1 MPETNGKGKKELSME
16 MRLLIAFLLMG
27 LVLFVTPYL
36 YKGANTPGP
45 KGPQN
50 ITPQKAAELTKPP
63 APAPP
68 VAPQQLASENS
79 AAPQQAAK
87 EETFVVDTALF
98 RATFSNKGASVRSWV
113 LKKYKDLDGKPLE
126 LVNQVALAK
135 VPAPFSFDFKDQKP
149 AVDLAQALFIAR
161 PAPDNLGVDYEY
173 SDGKLVA
180 RKSFRFRSDS
190 YLAQV
195 TSEVIQNGAQIPHV
209 LAWRGGFGDPTI
221 RNAASAERN
230 VYYNDG
236 RLQTKTAKDAKNG
249 PVSVSGGFG
258 FAGIEDSFFAAVY
271 LPRGTGNVELI
282 TYSDSVPVPP
292 DNKETSYVG
301 AGVGSGGVNELALFV
316 GPKDTDILRKVDPRL
331 AQLIDW
337 GRWFGF
343 IAKPLFY
350 ALNWTN
356 DRITHNFGW
365 AIVLVT
371 IAINILTFPFRL
383 TSLKSSK
390 KMQALQPEIQ
400 RINEKYKG
408 LSIRDPKKAEQN
420 QEMMALYKKY
430 GVNPV
435 GGCAPMLLQ
444 IPFFIAYYTVLTV
457 AIELRGASWLWVSD
471 LSRPEQLAIRILPV
485 LLIVTQFMTQRM
497 TPPSPGVDPA
507 QQKMMMFMPL
517 VLGFMFYYA
526 SAGLVLYWLT
536 GNLVAIVQQWIMNR
550 TMKTPVILPTAKPV
564 SKARRRA

>member
-1 MPETNGKGKKELSME
+1 MPESNGKGKKELSME

-36 YKGANTPGP
+36 YKSANGPAP
-45 KGPQN
+45 KGPKNTTLQ
-50 ITPQKAAELTKPP
+50 QAAEMTKPP

-68 VAPQQLASENS
+68 VAPQQLETQAA

-98 RATFSNKGASVRSWV
+98 RATFSNRGANVRSWM
-113 LKKYKDLDGKPLE
+113 LKKYKDLNGKPLE
-126 LVNQVALAK
+126 LVNPAALAK
-135 VPAPFSFDFKDQKP
+135 VPAPLSFDFKDQKP
-149 AVDLAQALFIAR
+149 AVDLAQALFVAK
-161 PAPDNLGVDYEY
+161 PTPDNLGIDYEY

-221 RNAASAERN
+221 HNAASAERD
-230 VYYNDG
+230 VFLSEG

-249 PVSVSGGFG
+249 PVSVSGNFG
-258 FAGIEDSFFAAVY
+258 FAGVEDSFFASVF
-271 LPRGTGNVELI
+271 LPRGTGNLELI
-282 TYSDSVPVPP
+282 TYSDSVAVPP
-292 DNKETSYVG
+292 DNKEVAYVG
-301 AGVGSGGVNELALFV
+301 AGVGSGGINQLALFV
-316 GPKDTDILRKVDPRL
+316 GPKDSDILHQVDPRL
-331 AQLIDW
+331 SQLIDW

-356 DRITHNFGW
+356 DHLTHNFGW

-420 QEMMALYKKY
+420 QETMALYKKH

-435 GGCAPMLLQ
+435 GGCVPMLLQ

-457 AIELRGASWLWVSD
+457 AIELRGAQWLWVSD

-485 LLIVTQFMTQRM
+485 LLIVTQFMTQRL
-497 TPPSPGVDPA
+497 TPPSPGVDPS

-536 GNLVAIVQQWIMNR
+536 GNLVAIIQQWIMNR
-550 TMKTPVILPTAKPV
+550 TMKTPVIEPARPV
-564 SKARRRA
+564 SKTRRKA

>member
-1 MPETNGKGKKELSME
+1 MPEKNGKKELSME
-16 MRLLIAFLLMG
+16 MRLLVAFLLMG

-36 YKGANTPGP
+36 YKPANSPGP

-50 ITPQKAAELTKPP
+50 ITPQKAAEMAKPP
-63 APAPP
+63 EPAPP
-68 VAPQQLASENS
+68 VSPQQLAESG
-79 AAPQQAAK
+79 ATPQQAAK
-87 EETFVVDTALF
+87 EETFAVDTALF
-98 RATFSNKGASVRSWV
+98 RVTFSNRGGAVRSWV
-113 LKKYKDLDGKPLE
+113 LKKYKDLNGKQLE
-126 LVNQVALAK
+126 LVNQAALAK
-135 VPAPFSFDFKDQKP
+135 VPAPFSFDFRDQRP
-149 AVDLAQALFIAR
+149 ATDLAQALFVAK
-161 PAPDNLGVDYEY
+161 PTPDNLGVDYEY

-180 RKSFRFRSDS
+180 RKSFRFRNDS

-221 RNAASAERN
+221 RNAASVERN
-230 VYYNDG
+230 VYFAEG
-236 RLQTKTAKDAKNG
+236 RLQTKTAKDAKSG
-249 PVSVSGGFG
+249 PVAVSGAFA
-258 FAGIEDSFFAAVY
+258 FAGIEDSFFASVF
-271 LPRGTGNVELI
+271 LPKGTGDIELV

-292 DNKETSYVG
+292 DNKETAYVG
-301 AGVGSGGVNELALFV
+301 AGVGSGGTNQLALFV
-316 GPKDTDILRKVDPRL
+316 GPKDSDILHQVDPHL

-356 DRITHNFGW
+356 DHITRNFGW

-383 TSLKSSK
+383 TTLKSSK

-420 QEMMALYKKY
+420 QEMMALYKKH

-457 AIELRGASWLWVSD
+457 AIELRGAQWLWVSD

-485 LLIVTQFMTQRM
+485 LLIVTQFMTQRL
-497 TPPSPGVDPA
+497 TPPSPGVDPS

-536 GNLVAIVQQWIMNR
+536 GNLVAIVQQYIMNR
-550 TMKTPVILPTAKPV
+550 VMKTPVIATSRPV
-564 SKARRRA
+564 VKSKRRA

>member
-36 YKGANTPGP
+36 YKPAHAPAP

-63 APAPP
+63 VPAAP
-68 VAPQQLASENS
+68 VAPTQLAAES
-79 AAPQQAAK
+79 AGALQQAAK

-98 RATFSNKGASVRSWV
+98 RATFSNRGASVRSWV
-113 LKKYKDLDGKPLE
+113 LKKYKDLNGKQLE
-126 LVNQVALAK
+126 LINQAALAK
-135 VPAPFSFDFKDQKP
+135 VPGPLSFDFKDQRP
-149 AVDLAQALFIAR
+149 AVDLAQALFVAK
-161 PAPDNLGVDYEY
+161 PTPDGLGIDYEY

-180 RKSFRFRSDS
+180 TKSFRFRNNS

-195 TSEVIQNGAQIPHV
+195 TSEVVQNGAQIPHV

-221 RNAASAERN
+221 HNAASAERD
-230 VYYNDG
+230 VYYSEG

-249 PVSVSGGFG
+249 PVSVSGDFG

-271 LPRGTGNVELI
+271 LPRGTGSLELI
-282 TYSDSVPVPP
+282 TYSDSVPTPP
-292 DNKETSYVG
+292 DNKEVAYVG
-301 AGVGSGGVNELALFV
+301 AGVGSGGVNQLALFV
-316 GPKDTDILRKVDPRL
+316 GPKDSDILRQVDPRL

-408 LSIRDPKKAEQN
+408 LSIRDPKKAEQQ
-420 QEMMALYKKY
+420 QEMMALYKKH

-471 LSRPEQLAIRILPV
+471 LSRPEQLPIRLLPV
-485 LLIVTQFMTQRM
+485 LLIVTQFLTQRM

-536 GNLVAIVQQWIMNR
+536 GNLVAIIQQWIMNR
-550 TMKTPVILPTAKPV
+550 TMKTPVIQTARPV
-564 SKARRRA
+564 SKSKRRA

>member
-1 MPETNGKGKKELSME
+1 MPENNGKGKKELSME

-36 YKGANTPGP
+36 YKGANSPAP
-45 KGPQN
+45 KGQQN
-50 ITPQKAAELTKPP
+50 ITPQKAAEMAKPP

-68 VAPQQLASENS
+68 VPPKQLAAESS
-79 AAPQQAAK
+79 GAPAQAAK

-98 RATFSNKGASVRSWV
+98 RVTFSNRGANVRSWV

-126 LVNQVALAK
+126 LVNQAALAK
-135 VPAPFSFDFKDQKP
+135 VPAPLSFDFRDQKP
-149 AVDLAQALFIAR
+149 AADLSQVLFVAK
-161 PAPDNLGVDYEY
+161 PTPDNLGVDYEY

-195 TSEVIQNGAQIPHV
+195 TSEVIQNGAQAPHV

-221 RNAASAERN
+221 HNAASAERD
-230 VYYNDG
+230 VYYADG

-249 PVSVSGGFG
+249 PVSVSGDFG
-258 FAGIEDSFFAAVY
+258 FAGIEDSFFASVF
-271 LPRGTGNVELI
+271 LPRGSANLDLV

-292 DNKETSYVG
+292 DNKETAYVG
-301 AGVGSGGVNELALFV
+301 AGVGSGGVNRLALFV
-316 GPKDTDILRKVDPRL
+316 GPKDSDLLHQVDPRL
-331 AQLIDW
+331 SQLIDW

-356 DRITHNFGW
+356 DRLTHNFGW

-420 QEMMALYKKY
+420 QEMMALYKKH

-435 GGCAPMLLQ
+435 GGCVPMLLQ

-457 AIELRGASWLWVSD
+457 AIELRGAGWLWVSD
-471 LSRPEQLAIRILPV
+471 LSRPEQLPIRILPV
-485 LLIVTQFMTQRM
+485 LLIVTQFITQKL

-536 GNLVAIVQQWIMNR
+536 GNLVAIAQQWIMNR
-550 TMKTPVILPTAKPV
+550 TIKTPVIETPRSV
-564 SKARRRA
+564 SKSKRRA